1 MKKIWQLF
9 RKAYGLASLYLELSS
24 SQKMIMMTG
33 GLKKKKK
40 CTWRGVHV
48 LLCFY
53 KWLLP
58 LCILQVYPRA
68 LLVAE
73 SKENIYSEYVDFGV
87 EIIVKNYRIFLVV
100 FLFIGYCYNFFFN
113 YLIIEYSAWK
123 LFQVIFKDFR
133 GSVKEKI
140 YFEIDFR
147 GK

>member
-1 MKKIWQLF
+1 MKKLWQFF

-33 GLKKKKK
+33 GLKKKKKK

-100 FLFIGYCYNFFFN
+100 FLFIGYCYKFF
-113 YLIIEYSAWK
+113 LIIWLLNIVLENCSKWY
-123 LFQVIFKDFR
+123 LRILEEVL
-133 GSVKEKI
+133 KEKFI
-140 YFEIDFR
+140 L
-147 GK
+147 K